1 MGKHTPGSWSVETG
15 VDDRNEPCF
24 FIRAE
29 PREVSVPVLGSR
41 EWAPI
46 LAIVRR
52 EEGSIS
58 DAEFKGNARL
68 ISAAPEL
75 LGAAIRAVRG
85 VKCIGTDENN
95 DTCGVTFTCRNCHEV
110 AALVEA
116 IAKAEG
122 R

>member
-1 MGKHTPGSWSVETG
+1 MSKHTSGSWSVETG

-68 ISAAPEL
+68 MASSPEL
-75 LGAAIRAVRG
+75 FSACHNALKLLRGSGFTENTAVI
-85 VKCIGTDENN
+85 KELK
-95 DTCGVTFTCRNCHEV
+95 
-110 AALVEA
+110 AA
-116 IAKAEG
+116 IAKAQGDEG
-122 R
+122 